1 MKKNINTFK
10 LYIRKE
16 MEKKNQS
23 KGMNEKATDNKCLN
37 SAITFRNERTLVS
50 RRISREESAKRVSTV
65 ECQIFKML
73 FK

>member
-1 MKKNINTFK
+1 
-10 LYIRKE
+10 
-16 MEKKNQS
+16 
-23 KGMNEKATDNKCLN
+23 MNEKTTDNKCLN